1 MKKVVFLMAV
11 FTFYVNTLK
20 AQETETKLLRFGL
33 QGNAG
38 LCWMK
43 TDQDSLQSLGL
54 RLGYGYGFITEITLA
69 KNFAVATGFDVIYQG
84 GKIEKKGI
92 KVAFPPDT
100 VKELASRI
108 STYRLQYLDIPL
120 TLKMKTN
127 EINYMTYFARIGGS
141 FGLNLQAKADENYK
155 NIPGTKEFT
164 LEKVNIKEERK
175 FFRVNFLIAAGVEYS
190 LGGTTAALAEV
201 SFTNG
206 LTYLLDDKVKGN
218 YLQLKLGIL
227 F

>member
-1 MKKVVFLMAV
+1 MKKIVLLSALFYFTASILMA
-11 FTFYVNTLK
+11 
-20 AQETETKLLRFGL
+20 QDTETKLLRFGL
-33 QGNAG
+33 QGNTG
-38 LCWMK
+38 LSWMK
-43 TDQDSLQSLGL
+43 TDQDSMQSLGL

-69 KNFAVATGFDVIYQG
+69 KNFAVATGFDVLYQG
-84 GKIEKKGI
+84 GKIEKKG
-92 KVAFPPDT
+92 VLTAFPPDT
-100 VKELASRI
+100 TKELASKI
-108 STYRLQYLDIPL
+108 STYRLQYLDIPV

-141 FGLNLQAKADENYK
+141 FGLNLQAKADQNFK
-155 NIPGTKEFT
+155 NIPGTKEYT
-164 LEKVNIKEERK
+164 VEKVNVKDERK
-175 FFRVNFLIAAGVEYS
+175 FFRANFLIAAGLEYS
-190 LGGTTAALAEV
+190 LGGTTAALAEI